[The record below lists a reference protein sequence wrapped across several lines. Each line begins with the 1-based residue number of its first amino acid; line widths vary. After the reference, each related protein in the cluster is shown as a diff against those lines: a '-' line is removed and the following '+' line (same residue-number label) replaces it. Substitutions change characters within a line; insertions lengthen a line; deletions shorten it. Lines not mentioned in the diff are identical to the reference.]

1 MDEQDL
7 VDAALAVRQNA
18 YAKYSSYRVGSALL
32 DDRGKLFAGCNV
44 ENAAYPEGTCAEANA
59 IAAMIA
65 DGGKSI
71 QTIVIAG
78 EVSGNAN
85 AAERVEIAP
94 SGRLTGNIAAPRIT
108 IADGAH
114 FKGSVDMERGAEK
127 RSAKSDRADEIRRIP
142 EVKEDLPL
150 KGQPRA

>member
-7 VDAALAVRQNA
+7 IDAAIAVRQNA

-44 ENAAYPEGTCAEANA
+44 ENAAYPEGTCAEASA

-71 QTIVIAG
+71 QTIVVAG
-78 EVSGNAN
+78 GHDDIEDCTPCGGCRQKINEFATPETRIVLLRPGSHTHAFPID
-85 AAERVEIAP
+85 E
-94 SGRLTGNIAAPRIT
+94 LLPRSF
-108 IADGAH
+108 H
-114 FKGSVDMERGAEK
+114 
-127 RSAKSDRADEIRRIP
+127 
-142 EVKEDLPL
+142 L
-150 KGQPRA
+150 

>member
-7 VDAALAVRQNA
+7 IDAALAVRNNA
-18 YAKYSSYRVGSALL
+18 YARYSNYRVGAALL

-65 DGGKSI
+65 DGGKTI

-78 EVSGNAN
+78 GHDNIEDCTPCGGCRQKINEFATP
-85 AAERVEIAP
+85 ETRVVLLRPGGHTRSFSIDA
-94 SGRLTGNIAAPRIT
+94 LLPRSF
-108 IADGAH
+108 H
-114 FKGSVDMERGAEK
+114 
-127 RSAKSDRADEIRRIP
+127 
-142 EVKEDLPL
+142 L
-150 KGQPRA
+150 